1 METEIPKVGD
11 VAFDQIWRGTACQAV
26 LVEVDEVESYA
37 QVTISRNDSVL
48 WSSPKV
54 ELNDHDFAFGSWYDG
69 NGLPNLFD
77 DIDGDGHPELLAS
90 VPKGD
95 LTPTVFR
102 VFRWDG
108 QTLSLLR
115 KSSLLRDGNGDFVWT
130 EVDPQDESQMTWID
144 YFEDG
149 LAQVVRR
156 RRATISRSTVMVKA
170 VPRGFVETT

>member
-1 METEIPKVGD
+1 MEKDIPKVGD
-11 VAFDQIWRGTACQAV
+11 LAFGQVWRDSTCQAL
-26 LVEVDEVESYA
+26 LVEVDDVESYA
-37 QVTISRNDSVL
+37 QVTISQNGSVL

-54 ELNDHDFAFGSWYDG
+54 EFHDHDFAFGTWYDG
-69 NGLPNLFD
+69 NGLPFLFD
-77 DIDGDGHPELLAS
+77 DIDGDGQPELLAT

-115 KSSLLRDGNGDFVWT
+115 KSSLLRDHNGDFVWT
-130 EVDPQDESQMTWID
+130 EVDPQDESQLIWID

-149 LAQVVRR
+149 LAQVVHR